1 MKLSALKAA
10 LAALI
15 LCLCASPVRAAPPA
29 ARIVEAARLLDPKT
43 GHVLAPAAL
52 LVEGNRIS
60 EVGAPADIRRHA
72 PNAAVIDLGGAT
84 LLPGLIDSHSHLL
97 LDVIPPPEAELHRRY
112 NGEFAPSLLL
122 AIAESPA
129 KRVLLGARLARE
141 DLESGFTTVRNLGHS
156 GIDGDAVLRDAIE
169 AGHVQGPRI
178 LAAGRKLIAPGSYLQ
193 SLNPA
198 LAKAILDQEFL
209 LVDSVD
215 HGRAAV
221 MQNVFYNVDVIKVT
235 LGNDMSVDEVA
246 AIVAE
251 AHRQHLK
258 VAVHAADVASIQTA
272 IDAGVDSIE
281 HGNEVTD
288 AQLKAMKEKGIFFD
302 FTPTFYDDFWA
313 KLHETS
319 NLSPAFQASLAA
331 NVARGRQRAAALVA
345 RVLRSGVRFAAGSD
359 MCWYYE
365 GKTRGEASATM
376 FGALAKAAA
385 PPLDII
391 RAVTSNA
398 AEMLGWSDRIG
409 TIEPGKLADLVA
421 VSGDPL
427 ADVTELERVRFVMK
441 NGTVVRNDLAAGAHG
456 V

>member
-1 MKLSALKAA
+1 MRLAALKAA
-10 LAALI
+10 LAALV
-15 LCLCASPVRAAPPA
+15 LCLCASPSRAAAPA
-29 ARIVEAARLLDPKT
+29 ATIVEAARLLDPKT
-43 GHVLAPAAL
+43 GHVLAPAAV
-52 LVEGNRIS
+52 LVEGSRIR
-60 EVGAPADIRRHA
+60 EVGAPADVRRHA
-72 PNAAVIDLGGAT
+72 PNAAVIDLGGAI
-84 LLPGLIDSHSHLL
+84 LLPGLIDSHTHLL

-156 GIDGDAVLRDAIE
+156 GVDGDTALRDAID
-169 AGHVQGPRI
+169 AGQIQGPRI

-215 HGRAAV
+215 HGREAV
-221 MQNVFYNVDVIKVT
+221 MRNVFYNVDVIKVT

-258 VAVHAADVASIQTA
+258 VAVHAADAASIQIA

-281 HGNEVTD
+281 HGNEITD
-288 AQLKAMKEKGIFFD
+288 AQLQAMRAKGIFFD

-313 KLHETS
+313 RLHETS
-319 NLSPAFQASLAA
+319 VLSPAFRASLAA

-345 RVLRSGVRFAAGSD
+345 RVLRSGVKFAAGSD

-365 GKTRGEASATM
+365 DKTRGEASATM
-376 FGALAKAAA
+376 FGALGKAGA

-409 TIEPGKLADLVA
+409 TIEPGKLADMVA

-427 ADVTELERVRFVMK
+427 TDAAELERVRFVMK
-441 NGTVVRNDLAAGAHG
+441 NGAVVRNDLEASGHG